1 MFKSVWIIL
10 LVILVALLPGCGSD
24 SKEDETTAT
33 TELVETTE
41 ATEATQVEASTEET
55 TEAEGYFAG
64 DVLDRDRALD
74 NYYYEYV
81 MSSDGQ
87 KIGGFKLWA
96 SGQKIRFD
104 ATDEGQRLYLD
115 YETGKGFMYIESEN
129 TLIATPL
136 DTMSN
141 EWESPL
147 IFAGQIDDATLDG
160 MNWIKKETV
169 DGKSCHVFEVSN
181 GGIKVTYYVWEEEGL
196 IIKMIMETDG
206 QPTYEYYF
214 KDLEIDGDFEKEL
227 ELPEGATVIN
237 G

>member
-1 MFKSVWIIL
+1 MFKRVWIIL
-10 LVILVALLPGCGSD
+10 LVILVASLSGCGSD
-24 SKEDETTAT
+24 SKATESTETT
-33 TELVETTE
+33 EETE
-41 ATEATQVEASTEET
+41 ATEVTKEAESTEET
-55 TEAEGYFAG
+55 TEAEGFFAG
-64 DVLDRDRALD
+64 DVIDRDRALD

-81 MSSDGQ
+81 MTSDGQ

-104 ATDEGQRLYLD
+104 ATEEGQRLYMD

-136 DTMSN
+136 ETMGN

-160 MNWIKKETV
+160 MNWIKTETI

-181 GGIKVTYYVWEEEGL
+181 SGMKVTYYVWEDEGL

-214 KDLEIDGDFEKEL
+214 KDLEIDGNFEKDL